1 VNASN
6 LQKLSMK
13 ISSSPRELEQLR
25 TATRMGIYLELKQV
39 AVKHCPGKYTKPE
52 CSRISMEVERRL
64 CGDPAA
70 PGAVPLAPE
79 MQQATTEVL
88 ALIRKLEPEIMVA
101 ASFMRW
107 SKAAGLLMRMKNQ
120 EAEVELNAAL
130 EYDPKNAFALC
141 SLAYLAGF
149 QGDARGALA
158 LSQRAIEI
166 NPGLPEALLEM
177 GNAYEALGEH
187 DHAREAWEKARKIV
201 PDMVKLD
208 DAPARTA
215 EELPGRERLNY
226 DVLTDEPDDTTQ
238 PSA

>member
-1 VNASN
+1 MNASN

-13 ISSSPRELEQLR
+13 VSSSPRELEQLR

-52 CSRISMEVERRL
+52 CSRISMEVEHQL
-64 CGDPAA
+64 CGDQPA
-70 PGAVPLAPE
+70 PGAVPLSPE
-79 MQQATTEVL
+79 MHRTATEVL
-88 ALIRKLEPEIMVA
+88 ALIREHEPEIMVA

-107 SKAAGLLMRMKNQ
+107 SRAAGLLMRMKNQ
-120 EAEVELNAAL
+120 EAEVELKAAL
-130 EYDPKNAFALC
+130 EFDPKNAFALC
-141 SLAYLAGF
+141 SMAYLAGF
-149 QGDARGALA
+149 QGDAREALA

-166 NPGLPEALLEM
+166 NPGLPEAFLEM

-201 PDMVKLD
+201 PDVVKLD

-215 EELPGRERLNY
+215 GELPGRERFNY
-226 DVLTDEPDDTTQ
+226 EVLTDDPDNVK
-238 PSA
+238 